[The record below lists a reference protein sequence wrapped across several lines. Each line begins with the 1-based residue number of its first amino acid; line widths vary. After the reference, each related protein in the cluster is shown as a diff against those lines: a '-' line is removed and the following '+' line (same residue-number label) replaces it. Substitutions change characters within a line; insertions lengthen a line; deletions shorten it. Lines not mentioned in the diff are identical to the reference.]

1 MPTSLNQL
9 STGEFRNN
17 LLLNRLN
24 KDDKSKAVYDFS
36 GGYNLIDFLATRN
49 APARRI
55 DGDQGMFYKPLM
67 GNNAVVAQVSSTSLS
82 GSILTV
88 NFSNPT
94 FNNFRVQVV
103 VSDGTAANN
112 QGRVIA
118 KGPGFV
124 KLEVV
129 NTGTWNTSLHFV
141 PGTYCTALF
150 VASGNI
156 GSTGVESLYETP
168 VYVSNQT
175 SIVRESANI
184 YRRDM
189 VKTWVEFENGYWSTA
204 QDYLTA
210 QRFANALE
218 YKALFGEY
226 SQTANSS
233 VGGTVNYSMGLRAA
247 IRDPQRG
254 GIYQPLSSAMGQG
267 DFENWIGRM
276 ADRQALQHVNFTIM
290 CGRGFLNAIQKFTTP
305 FIQFAGSHNTFGG
318 NEVKGY
324 DVMTYSVNGIT
335 CDFILHPIFN
345 NRDMWP
351 AFSTV
356 ASLGQF
362 TRMQYTAVAL
372 DLGMID
378 GVGGGALPAIE
389 KVYYGDEEVV
399 YEYLRGIAMGGGV
412 PASAPAASSASGL
425 PAVNDRDGISLQI
438 YSDCAYDFMAYR
450 MGWMEV
456 VV

>member
-1 MPTSLNQL
+1 MAITLNQL
-9 STGEFRNN
+9 STSEFRNN

-49 APARRI
+49 APARRT
-55 DGDQGMFYKPLM
+55 DGDQGVFYKPLM
-67 GNNAVVAQVSSTSLS
+67 GNNAVVAQVASTSLVN
-82 GSILTV
+82 GILQV
-88 NFSNPT
+88 NFTNPT
-94 FNNFRVQVV
+94 YNSFRTQVV

-112 QGRVIA
+112 QGRVVDH
-118 KGPGFV
+118 GPGYI

-129 NTGTWNTSLHFV
+129 NTTTWNTSLHFI
-141 PGTYCTALF
+141 PGTFATALF

-156 GSTGVESLYETP
+156 GSTGVESLYEYP
-168 VYVSNQT
+168 VYVQNQT

-204 QDYLTA
+204 QDFLTA

-226 SQTANSS
+226 GQTLNSR

-254 GIYQPLSSAMGQG
+254 GIYQPLSSAMTQG
-267 DFENWIGRM
+267 DFENWIGRI
-276 ADRQALQHVNFTIM
+276 ADRQALQHVNMTIL
-290 CGRGFLNAIQKFTTP
+290 CGRGFLSQIQKFTTP
-305 FIQFAGSHNTFGG
+305 MIQFSGVNNTFGG
-318 NEVKGY
+318 NEVKGF
-324 DVMTYSVNGIT
+324 DVKTYSVNGIT
-335 CDFILHPIFN
+335 VDFMMHPIFN
-345 NRDMWP
+345 NRTMWP
-351 AFSTV
+351 ANSTIS
-356 ASLGQF
+356 SLGQF

-389 KVYYGDEEVV
+389 KVYYGDEEIV

-412 PASAPAASSASGL
+412 PSSAPAASSAAGL

-438 YSDCAYDFMAYR
+438 YSDCAYDFMSYR